1 MLCFE
6 CQSPNSEGRVF
17 YVQGSWNCP
26 TCNLYVPRKALS
38 LFHCFSVSLSSILCS
53 VGLFLSIISRGI
65 GISVSRTV
73 LLSLVIETL
82 SFFRDRDIICHWIS
96 IS

>member
-1 MLCFE
+1 MFREVGIVPLVIYMFLVR
-6 CQSPNSEGRVF
+6 P
-17 YVQGSWNCP
+17 CP
-26 TCNLYVPRKALS
+26 CSTAS
-38 LFHCFSVSLSSILCS
+38 LSLSSVLLSC
-53 VGLFLSIISRGI
+53 VLSITSRGI

-82 SFFRDRDIICHWIS
+82 SFFRDRYVICRWIS